1 MHALATAPGG
11 GWVITRAFMAHTP
24 RRPASSRVPHG
35 SSCGPCGER
44 ERVGNRIGVSRRH
57 FLKQLFQSFGNQYR
71 LRVGPLMDAENAE
84 DVPWYVS
91 VFVSWLPFILMMLFW
106 IGIGRSLGKRIEMS
120 LRAPDS
126 RPVGQVIDD
135 HAREMRRTND
145 MLEQMP
151 KSHGARLEALE
162 KNSHGRRRVV
172 PTSTPAHAPA
182 ELRANGVQN
191 MIRFHGNGSCS
202 GRSIR
207 NRLLIHR

>member
-1 MHALATAPGG
+1 MQLAGLLAQILNGLQYGLLLFLIASGLTLIFGVLN
-11 GWVITRAFMAHTP
+11 VINLA
-24 RRPASSRVPHG
+24 HG
-35 SSCGPCGER
+35 S
-44 ERVGNRIGVSRRH
+44 
-57 FLKQLFQSFGNQYR
+57 LF
-71 LRVGPLMDAENAE
+71 
-84 DVPWYVS
+84 
-91 VFVSWLPFILMMLFW
+91 
-106 IGIGRSLGKRIEMS
+106 
-120 LRAPDS
+120 
-126 RPVGQVIDD
+126 
-135 HAREMRRTND
+135 